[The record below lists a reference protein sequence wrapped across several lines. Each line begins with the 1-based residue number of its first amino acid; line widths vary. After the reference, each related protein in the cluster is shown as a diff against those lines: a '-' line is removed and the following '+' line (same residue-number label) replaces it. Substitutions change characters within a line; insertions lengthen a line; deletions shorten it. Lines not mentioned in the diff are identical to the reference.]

1 MNVAT
6 IVHLKLKTNIW
17 LKGILELALSYLSPG
32 VLWNVLPDSIF
43 QGLDLGIKITES
55 MAFLENVVMIP

>member
-6 IVHLKLKTNIW
+6 IAHLQLKTNIW

-32 VLWNVLPDSIF
+32 VLWNVFSDSVF
-43 QGLDLGIKITES
+43 QGSDFGIKITEN

>member
-17 LKGILELALSYLSPG
+17 LKGILELASSYLSPG
-32 VLWNVLPDSIF
+32 VLWNVLSDSVF
-43 QGLDLGIKITES
+43 QRSDFGIKITEN
-55 MAFLENVVMIP
+55 MAFLENVVMIL

>member
-6 IVHLKLKTNIW
+6 IVHIKLKTNIW

-32 VLWNVLPDSIF
+32 VLWNVLSDSIF

>member
-6 IVHLKLKTNIW
+6 IAHLQLKTNIW

-32 VLWNVLPDSIF
+32 VLWNVLSDSIF
-43 QGLDLGIKITES
+43 QGSDFGIKITEN